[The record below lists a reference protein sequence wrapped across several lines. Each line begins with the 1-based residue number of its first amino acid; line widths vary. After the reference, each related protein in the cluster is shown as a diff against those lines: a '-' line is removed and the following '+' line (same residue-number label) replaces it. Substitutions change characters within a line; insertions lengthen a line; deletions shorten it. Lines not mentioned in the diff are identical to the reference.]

1 MDREREKN
9 TQRETR
15 MKSIRSVPRLTWR
28 LSKLLTERYEEGGE
42 DEDARCLGGYISTI
56 SRVGGWKSPPRHS
69 ARKIVSGLTI
79 HSHVPL
85 PPPSLPASSVSR
97 VFTRWIPVNIWH
109 VRDAVDTSS
118 SMHMRIVFFFPS
130 LSPSLLF
137 FSHNRTPRCHE
148 RGEFQRDRQI
158 CRRHVRARLI
168 RFAANFRK
176 LLDVWMSSV
185 ISIREII
192 SAKR

>member
-85 PPPSLPASSVSR
+85 PLPPSLLRAFQEFSR
-97 VFTRWIPVNIWH
+97 AEFLLIYDTFAMPLTRQVACICEL
-109 VRDAVDTSS
+109 
-118 SMHMRIVFFFPS
+118 FFFSPLS
-130 LSPSLLF
+130 LSLSLPSFLF
-137 FSHNRTPRCHE
+137 TQSHSTMPRE
-148 RGEFQRDRQI
+148 GG
-158 CRRHVRARLI
+158 
-168 RFAANFRK
+168 
-176 LLDVWMSSV
+176 
-185 ISIREII
+185 ISTR
-192 SAKR
+192 